1 MSHMQ
6 KGEFMSLKDI
16 ITYED
21 MLKVCV
27 IIDMYDEQLT
37 VISKEYNIP
46 IPNVVHDYSR
56 LL

>member
-1 MSHMQ
+1 MSHMR

-16 ITYED
+16 ISYED

-37 VISKEYNIP
+37 IISKEYDIP
-46 IPNVVHDYSR
+46 IPNVVRDYSR